1 MQIWYLYQEKMPEN
15 ARQLIIELK
24 CDKTAEAAV
33 KQIKDR
39 RYEGALAGY
48 KGKLLLVGI
57 NYDSQNGEKKH
68 HTCVIEEYEK

>member
-1 MQIWYLYQEKMPEN
+1 MQIWYLYQEN
-15 ARQLIIELK
+15 AGKRPAIIIELK

-57 NYDSQNGEKKH
+57 NYDSQNGEKS
-68 HTCVIEEYEK
+68 IIPAS